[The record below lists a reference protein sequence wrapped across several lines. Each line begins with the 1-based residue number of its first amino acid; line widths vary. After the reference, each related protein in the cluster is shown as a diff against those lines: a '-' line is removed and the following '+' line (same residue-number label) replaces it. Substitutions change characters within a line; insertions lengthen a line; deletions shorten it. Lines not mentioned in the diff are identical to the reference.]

1 MTTKKMVSEKTFSF
15 LFFFFFKK
23 GVSSLEL
30 GTQVAS
36 LEWLTTHEMMAYY
49 FRSNRE
55 APRGARI

>member
-1 MTTKKMVSEKTFSF
+1 MVSEKTFSF